1 MPPSDQEA
9 SQRQSVVFKAQTKNP
24 LVDEWA
30 LPIIVRLPQ
39 HTLTS
44 YEHAFAHLP
53 LLRTCHSTPQPHNI
67 ILQAPCDL
75 SIPWAMELTVCS
87 QDTHRG
93 LMEYQPQG

>member
-1 MPPSDQEA
+1 MLLLDLEGSQCQSTVLEA
-9 SQRQSVVFKAQTKNP
+9 RTKNP

-30 LPIIVRLPQ
+30 LPIVVRLPQ

-53 LLRTCHSTPQPHNI
+53 LLHTCHSTLRPHNI

-87 QDTHRG
+87 RDTHHG
-93 LMEYQPQG
+93 LAEYQP